1 MAEKNKPGTGST
13 RGNGGNGGSRER
25 RAGVDRRISDA
36 PDYAGPQRRN
46 APRRKLERLPDKPIK
61 R

>member
-1 MAEKNKPGTGST
+1 MADKRKPGNGAPGG
-13 RGNGGNGGSRER
+13 RGGNGGSRER

-36 PDYAGPQRRN
+36 PDYAGPERRH
-46 APRRKLERLPDKPIK
+46 APRRKIERRPDKPIK

>member
-1 MAEKNKPGTGST
+1 MSGKTK
-13 RGNGGNGGSRER
+13 RGNGGDGGNGGSRER
-25 RAGVDRRISDA
+25 RNGVDRRIYD
-36 PDYAGPQRRN
+36 PPEYHGPERRR

>member
-1 MAEKNKPGTGST
+1 MAEKKKPGNGSS
-13 RGNGGNGGSRER
+13 GGNGGSKEKRT
-25 RAGVDRRISDA
+25 GVDRRISDV
-36 PDYAGPQRRN
+36 PDYAGQERRN